1 MNAHGTIISSERIF
15 ELRRL
20 SALTYIVM
28 GLGRIRIGVRRHTNR
43 WKIRA
48 NRAIGSGS
56 INVI

>member
-1 MNAHGTIISSERIF
+1 MNAHGTIISREGKF
-15 ELRRL
+15 ELRRI
-20 SALTYIVM
+20 SALTYIAM

-43 WKIRA
+43 RKIRA